1 MTIFRCMLGVVLGAG
16 VFVGLPVIAAE
27 TQANIPAGS
36 RTPVTLSA
44 EEREFVLNEM
54 RFYLDMVYVAT
65 DALSRN
71 DMKTV
76 AAAARRRGSSA
87 LARVP
92 AGLYD
97 RTPGPFRE
105 GIRESRELVD
115 RIAVEAEGT
124 SDPQPVLK
132 RIGQLLYLCNSCH
145 SAYQLNTSPS
155 ASRLRGR

>member
-1 MTIFRCMLGVVLGAG
+1 MNHGDQDDDGEGGTDEHA
-16 VFVGLPVIAAE
+16 LPDYASD
-27 TQANIPAGS
+27 PAGA

-76 AAAARRRGSSA
+76 AAAARRRGTSA

-97 RTPGPFRE
+97 NTPGAFRE
-105 GIRESRELVD
+105 GIRESRELVY
-115 RIAVEAEGT
+115 RIAVEAEGA
-124 SDPQPVLK
+124 SDPRPVLK
-132 RIGQLLYLCNSCH
+132 RIGQLLYLWK
-145 SAYQLNTSPS
+145 L
-155 ASRLRGR
+155 